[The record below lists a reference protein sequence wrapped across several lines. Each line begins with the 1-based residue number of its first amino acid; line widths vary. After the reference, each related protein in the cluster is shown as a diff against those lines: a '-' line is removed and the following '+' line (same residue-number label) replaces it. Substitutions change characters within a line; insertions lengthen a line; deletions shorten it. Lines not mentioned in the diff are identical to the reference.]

1 MALKLEQH
9 FEYTESLQNTEQL
22 SVNCFVSLSH
32 FQINNSGVAQLLFS
46 YSIPPPPFSEKLA
59 SCIQQSFLPRRKAN
73 FWKTF
78 PHDSF
83 LHFWFKF
90 LKNIDG
96 MPVRFKINV
105 LPKVAQT
112 LIHLQVPN
120 RVTTLLILQN
130 YYIDPVL
137 IMLHQ
142 LQSILQFSV
151 CFKGFDFSLLY
162 ALNYCSCT
170 CTHELQYTQCNVHIG
185 FTGKLILSHNY
196 FLKK

>member
-46 YSIPPPPFSEKLA
+46 YSIPPPFSEKLA

-78 PHDSF
+78 PHDRVSF

-96 MPVRFKINV
+96 MPVRTSQGCTN
-105 LPKVAQT
+105 
-112 LIHLQVPN
+112 PN
-120 RVTTLLILQN
+120 TSAGPYSSNDTVEILQN

-151 CFKGFDFSLLY
+151 CFKGFDLSLLGP
-162 ALNYCSCT
+162 
-170 CTHELQYTQCNVHIG
+170 YTP
-185 FTGKLILSHNY
+185 
-196 FLKK
+196 